1 MYNGYMKSDELTS
14 NPYWQIT
21 LLASRIKHDIALVAE
36 QHGITPSQMQAL
48 LLLQPK
54 TQIPMNQLSC
64 MISCDAS
71 YITGIVDK
79 LSKLELIERKESSLD
94 RRIKTIELTRD
105 GAAFR
110 QKLIKDYYR
119 YYKTQSPLGYLD
131 DSTVRSFAA
140 AAEELEVK
148 RVGSQ

>member
-1 MYNGYMKSDELTS
+1 MKNGELTN

-21 LLASRIKHDIALVAE
+21 LLASRIKHDIVSVAE
-36 QHGITPSQMQAL
+36 EHSITPSQMQAL

-79 LSKLELIERKESSLD
+79 LSHLGYIQRQENSLD
-94 RRIKTIELTRD
+94 RRVKTIELTKT
-105 GAAFR
+105 GVAFR

-119 YYKTQSPLGYLD
+119 YYKTQSSLGKIDTPLVQSLAHIVQQ
-131 DSTVRSFAA
+131 T
-140 AAEELEVK
+140 ETE
-148 RVGSQ
+148 Q

>member
-1 MYNGYMKSDELTS
+1 MYNEYMKTDELTG

-36 QHGITPSQMQAL
+36 QHGVTPSQMQAM

-94 RRIKTIELTRD
+94 RRIKTIELTRE
-105 GAAFR
+105 GVVFR

-119 YYKTQSPLGYLD
+119 YYKTQSPLAAID
-131 DSTVRSFAA
+131 DADIKSLAIMADATA
-140 AAEELEVK
+140 VK
-148 RVGSQ
+148 